1 MVVQSDQGIRWGTG
15 LLDLGPQKKS
25 LAISEPGLPLL
36 IGRGIKS
43 YLAHCWVWLLAIP
56 TRNVAEA
63 TRKLLILATLELRA

>member
-25 LAISEPGLPLL
+25 LATSELGLPLL
-36 IGRGIKS
+36 GIKS
-43 YLAHCWVWLLAIP
+43 SLAHCWVWLLAIP
-56 TRNVAEA
+56 TRNLAEA